1 MAKKVEL
8 TIGGQYNQ
16 SNRTCDSCKEKDQ
29 QEGVITAPGTIY
41 LVASEEGKQN
51 QYCSPCG
58 ISYLRNLEKYPVFNH
73 EEYSNLH
80 KTPEQ
85 RHTEQQ
91 EQSKTEEERKKEM
104 LEKLNNR

>member
-16 SNRTCDSCKEKDQ
+16 GSKTCDSCKEKDQ
-29 QEGVITAPGTIY
+29 QEGVITPPGTIY
-41 LVASEEGKQN
+41 LVASEGGKQN

-58 ISYLRNLEKYPVFNH
+58 ISYLRNLEKYPVFDH
-73 EEYSNLH
+73 KEYAELH

-85 RHTEQQ
+85 KHLEQQ
-91 EQSKTEEERKKEM
+91 EQSKTAEEKRKEM
-104 LEKLNNR
+104 AEKLNNR